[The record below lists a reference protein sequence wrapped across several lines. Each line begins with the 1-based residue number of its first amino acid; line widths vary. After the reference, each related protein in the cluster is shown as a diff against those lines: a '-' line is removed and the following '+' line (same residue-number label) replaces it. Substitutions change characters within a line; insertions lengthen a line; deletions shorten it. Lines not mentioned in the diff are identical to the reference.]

1 MRLFLNVFH
10 LFSVLTNA
18 NSASVMQLTLCNTR
32 WSQTL
37 FMLTMKD
44 INYKSSC
51 SILRPLNDPVA
62 ALSLHFSCCSQEL
75 RLMELKILIC
85 YLWRKDFKLWVL
97 FLCAKKKKK
106 RCKALGHCVLQCYY

>member
-1 MRLFLNVFH
+1 
-10 LFSVLTNA
+10 
-18 NSASVMQLTLCNTR
+18 
-32 WSQTL
+32 
-37 FMLTMKD
+37 MLTIKD

-106 RCKALGHCVLQCYY
+106 GAKLWDIVFSSVIIKTTKAKTKSRVYRDQDFEKSRPRPTLEAYM